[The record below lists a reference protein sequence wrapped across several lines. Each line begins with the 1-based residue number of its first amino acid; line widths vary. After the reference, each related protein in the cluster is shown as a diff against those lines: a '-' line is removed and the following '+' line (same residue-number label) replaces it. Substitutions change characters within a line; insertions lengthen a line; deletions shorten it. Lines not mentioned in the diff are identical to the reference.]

1 MISKIMYF
9 GASWCGQ
16 CQVVKKHLEKV
27 AIPVEK
33 YDVDEDEA
41 LADTYNIQSVPT
53 LLFVDQEG
61 RCVETKVGAISLEEI
76 TKVINIK

>member
-27 AIPVEK
+27 TIPVEK

-41 LADTYNIQSVPT
+41 LADTHNIKSVPT

-61 RCVETKVGAISLEEI
+61 QCVETRVGAISLDS
-76 TKVINIK
+76 INDIINK